1 MASNRLEDLNNML
14 FNQLVRLDKDD
25 ISDEELKKEV
35 DRSKAMNS
43 VAHTIVDNARVVLDA
58 TKFMDGRIDSNS
70 KLPHMIGV
78 DAPSLMGLGE
88 NATKKIYIFQSLNL
102 GGYSFAVLANTQ
114 TQAWELI
121 KDRIASN
128 KNQYLDYEFV
138 DNIRNYSISS
148 IDLNDAD
155 PQVINDWKY

>member
-25 ISDEELKKEV
+25 ISDDELKKEV
-35 DRSKAMNS
+35 DRTKAMNS

-78 DAPSLMGLGE
+78 DAPHHDSQ
-88 NATKKIYIFQSLNL
+88 K
-102 GGYSFAVLANTQ
+102 
-114 TQAWELI
+114 
-121 KDRIASN
+121 
-128 KNQYLDYEFV
+128 
-138 DNIRNYSISS
+138 
-148 IDLNDAD
+148 
-155 PQVINDWKY
+155 